1 MEYRRLIYQGG
12 TRSVIAEVRQD
23 QRSLKVYEMN
33 ESTKLNEMK
42 TQLKGEL
49 AKWQTKIDEAR
60 IQLNLGGKEA
70 KEKIQPHLDQLENEM
85 YKAKD
90 KWADLEEASENS
102 WADIKV
108 GLDSSVDAMKESFSN
123 AQKHFSD
130 DKTS

>member
-1 MEYRRLIYQGG
+1 
-12 TRSVIAEVRQD
+12 
-23 QRSLKVYEMN
+23 MN

-90 KWADLEEASENS
+90 KWADLE
-102 WADIKV
+102 D
-108 GLDSSVDAMKESFSN
+108 
-123 AQKHFSD
+123 
-130 DKTS
+130 